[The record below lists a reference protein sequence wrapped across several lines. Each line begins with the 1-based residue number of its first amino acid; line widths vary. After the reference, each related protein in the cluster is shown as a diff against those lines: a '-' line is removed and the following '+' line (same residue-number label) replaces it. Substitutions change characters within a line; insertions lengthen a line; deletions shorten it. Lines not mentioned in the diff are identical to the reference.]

1 MKSRIIVAFD
11 LCAAL
16 GAGSYF
22 RATTQSENS
31 VVRGSQNRIDL
42 LIANNDGVP
51 GGISDSNGRIEAER
65 IEIGSDVATPLRHL
79 TPDAGRALDMST
91 GFMGPKVMAACDFAG
106 RVGVSGIGRLADAL
120 AMLDGTT
127 GTRVPQES

>member
-1 MKSRIIVAFD
+1 MKSRIIVAVG
-11 LCAAL
+11 LCAVL

-31 VVRGSQNRIDL
+31 VVHGLKNHIDL
-42 LIANNDGVP
+42 SIANNDGVP
-51 GGISDSNGRIEAER
+51 GGISYSNGRIETER

-79 TPDAGRALDMST
+79 TPDAVCALVVPT
-91 GFMGPKVMAACDFAG
+91 GLMGPKVTAACDFAG

-120 AMLDGTT
+120 AIIDGTT